1 MFWLRYEMAL
11 CTRDLREWDDAE
23 RQFDQLYEEAK
34 NGADARALIVT
45 LNSHG
50 IMELNRSNYDAAEKL
65 FEDALAAANGPGHA
79 AERGTV
85 HINLALISRRR
96 GDLDDAKRHYE
107 LALAALGE
115 AGEPPAP
122 TFDNNYAG
130 LLMGLGDFETAQ
142 RYSERAIEGFR
153 LRGQRRFEAPAL
165 NRLAKILRRRGD
177 VAGERVPS
185 GGMLPLKEILRRRG
199 DVDAGIARHNEALAI
214 YRELGDAEGE
224 ISVMSAL
231 TGAYLAKGDLTR
243 AALNAREVDERAATF
258 DDPLTLAIT
267 QTDAAEVEAALGNYD
282 RAIAGFESARK
293 LFAKIG
299 DDGGLRQAESGIVL
313 ASIRSGDTARAA
325 ALAASMRDAA
335 AAAGHGNTEARAR
348 WLEGRVAEAKG
359 DVAAGMQHYASALAY
374 ARQSGDASMLVDA
387 GTSLAGLQLAS
398 GDADAAAALVEEV
411 RPVAGARY
419 DFDRLDA
426 RLALVRG
433 DAPRAAEILS
443 ALRTRAG
450 EAWQAEDDELLKSL
464 QP

>member
-1 MFWLRYEMAL
+1 ML
-11 CTRDLREWDDAE
+11 
-23 RQFDQLYEEAK
+23 
-34 NGADARALIVT
+34 
-45 LNSHG
+45 
-50 IMELNRSNYDAAEKL
+50 
-65 FEDALAAANGPGHA
+65 
-79 AERGTV
+79 
-85 HINLALISRRR
+85 
-96 GDLDDAKRHYE
+96 
-107 LALAALGE
+107 
-115 AGEPPAP
+115 
-122 TFDNNYAG
+122 
-130 LLMGLGDFETAQ
+130 
-142 RYSERAIEGFR
+142 
-153 LRGQRRFEAPAL
+153 GQRRFEAPAL

-177 VAGERVPS
+177 VE
-185 GGMLPLKEILRRRG
+185 
-199 DVDAGIARHNEALAI
+199 AGIARHNEALAY

-243 AALNAREVDERAATF
+243 AALNAREVDERAATL

-267 QTDAAEVEAALGNYD
+267 QTDAAEVEAALGNYE

-335 AAAGHGNTEARAR
+335 AAAGHGNAEARAR
-348 WLEGRVAEAKG
+348 WLEGRVAEAEG
-359 DVAAGMQHYASALAY
+359 DVAAGMQHYASALDY

-387 GTSLAGLQLAS
+387 GTNLAGLQLAS
-398 GDADAAAALVEEV
+398 GDAEAAAALVEEV

-450 EAWQAEDDELLKSL
+450 EAWRAEDDELLNSL